1 MHAQL
6 NIALRAAR
14 EGAVS
19 LARHFDRLDRV
30 KEITGKDQR
39 RITSAALDVETIL
52 LDQLRKTFPKHGYLS
67 AATELEDQA
76 EADTVWLLNP
86 LIGTRSFLRGTPG
99 FFLSIACQTDGQV
112 KLAAMI
118 DPLLNEEFTAVR
130 GKGASLNG
138 HRIRVSNRVDLQ
150 DCIIGVEFATGET
163 DNSEAC
169 NFQRQLIAEGASPRT
184 SGNGILDLLYT
195 AAARL
200 DGGFITKPEPVG
212 LSAAALILQEAGG
225 LLSDTKG
232 NPTLTGD
239 RLVLGNPKCFKQLL
253 KLTD

>member
-39 RITSAALDVETIL
+39 TITSADLDVETIV
-52 LDQLRKTFPKHGYLS
+52 LDQLRKTFPKHRYLS
-67 AATELEDQA
+67 AASELEDQHDA
-76 EADTVWLLNP
+76 ETVWLLNP
-86 LIGTRSFLRGTPG
+86 LIGTRNFLRGTPG
-99 FFLSIACQTDGQV
+99 FFLSIACQTNGQV
-112 KLAAMI
+112 NIAALI

-130 GKGASLNG
+130 GRGASLNG
-138 HRIRVSNRVDLQ
+138 HRIRVSNRVDLP
-150 DCIIGVEFATGET
+150 DCIVGVEFTANEAG
-163 DNSEAC
+163 DNEAC

-195 AAARL
+195 ASARL
-200 DGGFITKPEPVG
+200 DGGFISKPEPVG

-232 NPTLTGD
+232 NPALSGD
-239 RLVLGNPKCFKQLL
+239 RLVFGNPKCFKQLL
-253 KLTD
+253 KLAD